1 MKHIPRAIAISSLF
15 LLLSVSSAF
24 GQSDRAVIDIP
35 FNFIV
40 GEKPLV
46 AGQYLIEP
54 TKRDSATVWVFRN
67 KATNETAAVIT
78 TPVRAYEAAE
88 HNTMVFRRYDNVYFL
103 SQFWLPG
110 ENTGREVRP
119 ADREK
124 ALAELLEQKPAKH
137 VLIASNR

>member
-1 MKHIPRAIAISSLF
+1 MKHIPKAIAISSLF
-15 LLLSVSSAF
+15 LLFSVPSAF
-24 GQSDRAVIDIP
+24 GQSDRTVIDIP

-46 AGQYLIEP
+46 AGQYLVEP

-67 KATNETAAVIT
+67 KSTNETAAVIT
-78 TPVRAYEAAE
+78 TPVRANDAAE
-88 HNTMVFRRYDNVYFL
+88 HTTMIFRRYDNLYFL
-103 SQFWLPG
+103 SRFWLPG
-110 ENTGREVRP
+110 ENTGREIRQ

-124 ALAELLEQKPAKH
+124 VLAELLEQKPAEH